1 VLRVEEIHSGYGGTK
16 VLAGVSLQVEPGEM
30 VAVLGRNGVGKTTL
44 LRTIMG
50 HQRTTAGAIELG
62 GRDIARLP
70 VHARARLGIAYVP
83 DSRDVFPGLSVIDN
97 LRVAAYAARRDG
109 GQQQTPE
116 EILAE
121 FPILA
126 EKADDRGGSL
136 SGGQQ
141 QILAVA
147 RALITA
153 PKVLLLDEPSEGVQP
168 TVVQEIAALIRSA
181 NERLGATVVLVE
193 QNLDFAVR
201 VAPTAHLM
209 NRGRIVQTLPT
220 SELLS
225 DKLLQREYLGV

>member
-1 VLRVEEIHSGYGGTK
+1 VLRAEEIHSGYGRTK
-16 VLAGVSLQVEPGEM
+16 VLAGVTMAVEPGEM

-50 HQRTTAGAIELG
+50 HQRTTEGALRFDGREIAGLA
-62 GRDIARLP
+62 

-83 DSRDVFPGLSVIDN
+83 DTRDVFAGLSVLDN
-97 LRVAAYAARRDG
+97 LRVATYASRREG
-109 GQQQTPE
+109 KQRTPE
-116 EILAE
+116 EMLAE
-121 FPILA
+121 FPALA
-126 EKADDRGGSL
+126 EKRDARGGSL

-153 PKVLLLDEPSEGVQP
+153 PKILLLDEPSEGVQP
-168 TVVQEIAALIRSA
+168 SIVQEIAELIRSA
-181 NERLGATVVLVE
+181 NERWGVTVVLVE

-201 VAPTAHLM
+201 VAPNAHLM

-220 SELLS
+220 ADLLS
-225 DKLLQREYLGV
+225 DKMLQREYLGV

>member
-1 VLRVEEIHSGYGGTK
+1 VLRAEEIHSGYGRTE
-16 VLAGVSLQVEPGEM
+16 VLAGVTLRVEPGEM

-44 LRTIMG
+44 LRTIVG
-50 HQRTTAGAIELG
+50 HQRTTEGTLEFD

-83 DSRDVFPGLSVIDN
+83 GSRDVFPGLSVLDN
-97 LRVAAYAARRDG
+97 LRVAAYAAPRGER
-109 GQQQTPE
+109 QRTPE
-116 EILAE
+116 QMLAD
-121 FPILA
+121 FPALA
-126 EKADDRGGSL
+126 EKRDARGGSL

-153 PKVLLLDEPSEGVQP
+153 PKILLLDEPSEGVQP
-168 TVVQEIAALIRSA
+168 SIVQEIAELIRTA
-181 NERLGATVVLVE
+181 NERSGVTVVLVE

-201 VAPTAHLM
+201 VAPNAHLM

-225 DKLLQREYLGV
+225 DKSLQREYLGV

>member
-1 VLRVEEIHSGYGGTK
+1 VLRLEEIRSGYGRTQ
-16 VLAGVSLQVEPGEM
+16 VLAGVTLRVEPGEM

-44 LRTIMG
+44 LRTIVG
-50 HQRTTAGAIELG
+50 HQRTTGGTLELD

-83 DSRDVFPGLSVIDN
+83 DSRDVFPGLSVLDN
-97 LRVAAYAARRDG
+97 LRVAAYAARG
-109 GQQQTPE
+109 GARQRTPE
-116 EILAE
+116 EMLEE
-121 FPILA
+121 FPALA
-126 EKADDRGGSL
+126 EKRDARGGSL

-153 PKVLLLDEPSEGVQP
+153 PEILLLDEPSEGVQP
-168 TVVQEIAALIRSA
+168 SIVQEIAELIRSA
-181 NERLGATVVLVE
+181 NERWGITVVLVE

-209 NRGRIVQTLPT
+209 NRGRIVRALPT
-220 SELLS
+220 SDLLN
-225 DKLLQREYLGV
+225 DKSLQREYLGV

>member
-1 VLRVEEIHSGYGGTK
+1 VLRAEEIHSGYGRTQ
-16 VLAGVSLQVEPGEM
+16 VLAGVTLRVEPGEM

-50 HQRTTAGAIELG
+50 HQKTTEGTLEFG
-62 GRDIARLP
+62 DRDIARLP

-83 DSRDVFPGLSVIDN
+83 DSRDVFPGLSVVDN
-97 LRVAAYAARRDG
+97 LRVAAYAARRG
-109 GQQQTPE
+109 EKQRTPE
-116 EILAE
+116 EMLAE
-121 FPILA
+121 FPALA
-126 EKADDRGGSL
+126 EKRDARGDSL

-153 PKVLLLDEPSEGVQP
+153 PKMLLLDEPSEGVQP
-168 TVVQEIAALIRSA
+168 SIVQEIAELIRSA
-181 NERLGATVVLVE
+181 NERWGITVVLVE

-209 NRGRIVQTLPT
+209 NRGRIARALPT
-220 SELLS
+220 SDLLN